1 VIALHIARRELRAW
15 LRSPFAW
22 LVAGTFLMIHGMMFT
37 VLLGA
42 YLRLSQKGP
51 GWAEEGVPVLQGLI
65 EPLFSTHALLL
76 ILFVPLLT
84 MRSLAAE
91 QRAGTMPLL
100 LSSPLST
107 LEVVLGKWIGLV
119 GFLLA
124 LVFVGTAYGPIAIA
138 VFGDPPVAASLSA
151 ALGLALLAGAASAL
165 GLACSSVTDNQ
176 LLAAVLAWTL
186 LLGLWMLAVLEGTDG
201 VLAVAAEQLS
211 LLVRVK
217 RLGQGLVRLS
227 DLVWFVGF
235 TTVCLAFAW
244 QQLESRRWR

>member
-1 VIALHIARRELRAW
+1 MIALHIARRELRAW
-15 LRSPFAW
+15 LTSPFAW
-22 LVAGTFLMIHGMMFT
+22 FVAGTFLVIEGLMFT

-42 YLRLSQKGP
+42 YLRLTQRGP

-76 ILFVPLLT
+76 ILFVPLLS

-91 QRAGTMPLL
+91 QRDGTLPLL

-107 LEVVLGKWIGLV
+107 LEVVLGKWI
-119 GFLLA
+119 A
-124 LVFVGTAYGPIAIA
+124 LVLFLGVLLFVGTAYAPLSIAL
-138 VFGDPPVAASLSA
+138 FGQPPLGASFAA
-151 ALGLALLAGAASAL
+151 ALGLVLLAAASCAA

-176 LLAAVLAWTL
+176 LLAAVLTWTL
-186 LLGLWMLAVLEGTDG
+186 LLGLWMLAVLEGGDGPLG
-201 VLAVAAEQLS
+201 VLADQLS

-217 RLGQGLVRLS
+217 RFGQGLVRLS
-227 DLVWFVGF
+227 DLVWFAGF
-235 TTVCLAFAW
+235 CVVCLAFAW

>member
-1 VIALHIARRELRAW
+1 MIALHIARRELRAW
-15 LRSPFAW
+15 LTSPFAW
-22 LVAGTFLMIHGMMFT
+22 FVAGTFLFIHGLMFT

-42 YLRLSQKGP
+42 YLRLSQRGP
-51 GWAEEGVPVLQGLI
+51 GWAEEGVPLLQGLM

-91 QRAGTMPLL
+91 QRAGTMALL

-107 LEVVLGKWIGLV
+107 LEVVVGKWIGLLV
-119 GFLLA
+119 FLLT
-124 LVFVGTAYGPIAIA
+124 LVFVGTAYAPLAIA
-138 VFGDPPVAASLSA
+138 VFGAPPLGASFAA
-151 ALGLALLAGAASAL
+151 ALGLVLLAGACCAV

-176 LLAAVLAWTL
+176 LLAAVLSWTL
-186 LLGLWMLAVLEGTDG
+186 LLALWMLAGLEGGDG
-201 VLAVAAEQLS
+201 PLAVLAEQLS

-217 RLGQGLVRLS
+217 RFGEGLVRLS
-227 DLVWFVGF
+227 DVVWFGGF
-235 TTVCLAFAW
+235 TAVLLAFAW